1 MKYYLAHHG
10 KQGQHWGVRHGPPYP
25 LDSNA
30 SKQAK
35 RKSASKSSYDKL
47 YGDKKGSTRHTG
59 HTPGG
64 LIYKN
69 KKAKAA
75 KMLDQELKNNRDFY
89 KNTYKKDV
97 QKETNALIKKTI
109 TPKIL
114 AATAAIPITI
124 STGGSALPILLA
136 SYGGMALG
144 SAGVGAIK
152 AKRRG
157 NDVRKAAVTNAAY
170 ALAPLPGGVLGYKAA
185 SNVRK
190 KYIKKIAD
198 NI

>member
-47 YGDKKGSTRHTG
+47 YSHTG

-97 QKETNALIKKTI
+97 NKELNSLLKKNL

-114 AATAAIPITI
+114 AVTAAIPITV

-144 SAGVGAIK
+144 SAGIGAIK
-152 AKRRG
+152 AKRNYG
-157 NDVRKAAVTNAAY
+157 NVKKAAVTNAAY
-170 ALAPLPGGVLGYKAA
+170 ALAPLPPAALAYKAA
-185 SNVRK
+185 GNVRK